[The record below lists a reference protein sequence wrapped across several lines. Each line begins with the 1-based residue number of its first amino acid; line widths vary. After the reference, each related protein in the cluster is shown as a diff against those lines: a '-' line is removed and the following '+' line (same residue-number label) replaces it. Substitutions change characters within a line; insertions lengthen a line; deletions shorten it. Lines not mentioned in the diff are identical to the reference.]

1 MKKYILTLLVG
12 LNLFIGAA
20 YALNYVVVNQGVKKI
35 GYLLSKVDDISQ
47 IGKTVKIQMGDRI
60 ISYDAATVDSITFDA
75 IDGIVKLEDN
85 ISDWDEAYV
94 TESHGLYGIKLGCVC
109 SSTSKFN
116 ALCFIPADNSDI
128 LSIITTA
135 EDNIPTQMVTNNGI
149 LYFSY
154 PNDSTL
160 ELVFDNGVDVT
171 MIDHVKYSMDDMVN
185 NAYTDDMFKMIL
197 SNVSYLLAKSTSSEE
212 IITHYID
219 VFAKVCT
226 LPYVEN
232 EELIEKLPTAESG
245 HFQFAEDMSD
255 WYQQVVETQVCKT
268 LFLWTG
274 DASYK
279 VGGSSCTLSGTIW
292 CPSLTYNEYG
302 TYGIVCDTD
311 PSKLTL
317 EDAEYKD
324 SGYQSYEDLSF
335 SIDFR
340 GLKPNTTYYYRVYY
354 KFNNDDHGNI
364 NPRYGSPTDQIV
376 YDPEYKSFRTGENML
391 TVDVVM
397 CIDVTGSM
405 GDIIYTVKQNA
416 IGFYDAFKNCCDNNG
431 IQLTGLNTQVI
442 AFRDKNADVNWLE
455 TSETY
460 WLPEQRSQFNSF
472 VNNLYADG
480 GGDTPESGL
489 EALQA
494 AFNKSDWS
502 VDDGYHR
509 QVIILWT
516 DAPYLI
522 NDSYYGEI
530 YTDIELSDLAAQW
543 NSMPSGRRMILFA
556 PYTSEPYYDPWYY
569 TYNGGNWGNLDS
581 WKNVIHETD
590 LYNGFNSLDYI
601 LESII
606 GELTSKAQA
615 TTLRSSIPYKTDFR
629 PNN

>member
-1 MKKYILTLLVG
+1 MKKFILTLLAG
-12 LNLFIGAA
+12 LVLSFGAA
-20 YALNYVVVNQGVKKI
+20 YALNYVVVNQGTKKI
-35 GYLLSKVDDISQ
+35 GYLLSKVSAISHTNE
-47 IGKTVKIQMGDRI
+47 TVNIEMGDEI
-60 ISYDAATVDSITFDA
+60 ESYDVADVDSITFNSIDA
-75 IDGIVKLEDN
+75 IVKLDDA
-85 ISDWDEAYV
+85 IADWDEAYV
-94 TESHGLYGIKLGCVC
+94 TESHGLYGFQQGCVC

-116 ALCFIPADNSDI
+116 ALSYIAAEGGDT

-135 EDNIPTQMVTNNGI
+135 EENIPTQMVTKNGI

-160 ELVFDNGVDVT
+160 ELVLDNGVDVN
-171 MIDHVKYSMDDMVN
+171 MIDCVEYSMDVLVN
-185 NAYTDDMFKMIL
+185 NVYTDDMLKTIL
-197 SNVSYLLAKSTSSEE
+197 SNVSYLLGKSSSSED
-212 IITHYID
+212 IITQYNS
-219 VFAKVCT
+219 VFATVCNLT
-226 LPYVEN
+226 YVKN
-232 EELIEKLPTAESG
+232 EELIEKLPIAESG
-245 HFQFAEDMSD
+245 HFQFAEDMSN
-255 WYQQVVETQVCKT
+255 WYKVEVEKPVCKT

-279 VGGSSCTLSGTIW
+279 VGGSSCTLSASIW

-302 TYGIVCDTD
+302 TYGILCDTD
-311 PSKLTL
+311 PAKLTL

-324 SGYQSYEDLSF
+324 TGYQSYEDLSF

-354 KFNNDDHGNI
+354 KFNNEDHGNI
-364 NPRYGSPTDQIV
+364 NPRYGSPDDQIV
-376 YDPEYKSFRTGENML
+376 YDTEIKSFRTGENML

-405 GDIIYTVKQNA
+405 YDIIYTVKQNA
-416 IGFYDAFKNCCDNNG
+416 IGFYDAFKNCCDKNG

-442 AFRDKNADVNWLE
+442 AFRDKNEDYNWLE

-460 WLPEQRSQFNSF
+460 WLPEQKSQFDSF

-494 AFNKSDWS
+494 AFNKTDWS
-502 VDDGYHR
+502 ADDGYHR

-516 DAPYLI
+516 DAPYLV
-522 NDSYYGEI
+522 DAYG
-530 YTDIELSDLAAQW
+530 YNYSDVELSSLANQW
-543 NSMPSGRRMILFA
+543 NTLPSGKRMILFA
-556 PYTSEPYYDPWYY
+556 PYSYEYG
-569 TYNGGNWGNLDS
+569 NAGNWGNLDS

-590 LYNGFNSLDYI
+590 LYNGFNNFEYI

-606 GELTSKAQA
+606 GELTSKAKA
-615 TTLRSSIPYKTDFR
+615 TTLRSNIPYTTDFR

>member
-1 MKKYILTLLVG
+1 MKKNILTLLAG
-12 LNLFIGAA
+12 LIISVGAA
-20 YALNYVVVNQGVKKI
+20 YAVNYVVVNQGVKKI
-35 GYLLSKVDDISQ
+35 GYLLSKVSAISHTSE
-47 IGKTVKIQMGDRI
+47 TVSIEMGDATET
-60 ISYDAATVDSITFDA
+60 YDVALVDSITFNS
-75 IDGIVKLEDN
+75 IDGITKLDDA
-85 ISDWDEAYV
+85 IADWDEAYV
-94 TESHGLYGIKLGCVC
+94 TEIHGLYGFQQGCVC

-116 ALCFIPADNSDI
+116 ALSYIAAEGADT

-135 EDNIPTQMVTNNGI
+135 EENIPTQMVTKNGI

-160 ELVFDNGVDVT
+160 ELVLDNGVDVN
-171 MIDHVKYSMDDMVN
+171 MIDRVEYSMDALVN
-185 NAYTDDMFKMIL
+185 NAYADDMFKTIL
-197 SNVSYLLAKSTSSEE
+197 SNVAYLLGKSTSSEG
-212 IITHYID
+212 IITQYNS
-219 VFAKVCT
+219 VFASVCN
-226 LPYVEN
+226 LPYVNN
-232 EELIEKLPTAESG
+232 EELIERLPIAESG
-245 HFQFAEDMSD
+245 HFQFAQDMSS
-255 WYQQVVETQVCKT
+255 WYEVKVEAPVCKT

-279 VGGSSCTLSGTIW
+279 VGGSSCTLSASIW

-302 TYGIVCDTD
+302 TYGILCDTD

-324 SGYQSYEDLSF
+324 TGYQSYEDLSF

-354 KFNNDDHGNI
+354 KFNNEDHGNI
-364 NPRYGSPTDQIV
+364 NPRYGSPDDQIV
-376 YDPEYKSFRTGENML
+376 YDTEIKSFRTGENML

-405 GDIIYTVKQNA
+405 YDIIYTVKQNA
-416 IGFYDAFKNCCDNNG
+416 IGFYDAFKNCCDRNG

-442 AFRDKNADVNWLE
+442 AFRDKNEDANWLE

-460 WLPEQRSQFNSF
+460 WLPEQKSQFDSF
-472 VNNLYADG
+472 VNNLDADG

-494 AFNKSDWS
+494 AFNKTDWGA
-502 VDDGYHR
+502 DDGYHR

-516 DAPYLI
+516 DAPYLV
-522 NDSYYGEI
+522 DAYG
-530 YTDIELSDLAAQW
+530 YNYSDVELSSLANQW
-543 NSMPSGRRMILFA
+543 NTLPSGKRMVLFA
-556 PYTSEPYYDPWYY
+556 PYSYEYG
-569 TYNGGNWGNLDS
+569 NQGNWGNLDS

-590 LYNGFNSLDYI
+590 LYNGFNNFEYI

-606 GELTSKAQA
+606 GELTSKAKA
-615 TTLRSSIPYKTDFR
+615 TTLRSNIPYTTDFR